1 MDMTGERRIAAP
13 RQTVWQALNDP
24 AVLKASIPGCESLE
38 KLSDTDMKA
47 TAAVKIGPIS
57 ARFSGAVHLSDLDPP
72 NGYTIGGEG
81 QGGVAGFAK
90 GGAKVRLE
98 DAGSGTLLHYEVHA
112 QVGGKIAQLGAR
124 LIDASAKQMA
134 DAFFDRFSR
143 EVAPPPLPSPA
154 AEPHGRTAAGGS
166 TAATAAA
173 LGDQPVRA
181 GAARAVRP
189 AAGRL
194 DRRRDLSVHAAADP
208 RKHAVVAALPATV
221 ADTAK
226 LLADQGYIADQEL
239 ATTVHL
245 SLAMRRPLFLEG
257 EPGTGKTEIAKVLA
271 AGLGRRLVRLQCY
284 DGMDLS
290 AAAYEWDHARQ
301 LMAIRLAEAGGQ
313 TDPGELSSDIY
324 TRKYLLARPLLS
336 AIDPDLPP
344 AVLLIDELDRADEPF
359 EAFLLELLAD
369 FQITVPEFGTVRAKT
384 QPAVVITSNRT
395 REVHDAIRRRCLY
408 HWVDYPDAAR
418 ERAILAA
425 KAPDVPAALS
435 AQVVAFV
442 QRLRGED
449 LFKLPGVAET
459 IDWAQAL
466 TYLNQKELAP
476 AAVDE
481 TLGVLLKY
489 QDDIAKVRG
498 AEAARMLAEAQQAAE

>member
-1 MDMTGERRIAAP
+1 
-13 RQTVWQALNDP
+13 
-24 AVLKASIPGCESLE
+24 
-38 KLSDTDMKA
+38 
-47 TAAVKIGPIS
+47 
-57 ARFSGAVHLSDLDPP
+57 
-72 NGYTIGGEG
+72 
-81 QGGVAGFAK
+81 
-90 GGAKVRLE
+90 
-98 DAGSGTLLHYEVHA
+98 
-112 QVGGKIAQLGAR
+112 
-124 LIDASAKQMA
+124 MA
-134 DAFFDRFSR
+134 D
-143 EVAPPPLPSPA
+143 
-154 AEPHGRTAAGGS
+154 
-166 TAATAAA
+166 
-173 LGDQPVRA
+173 
-181 GAARAVRP
+181 
-189 AAGRL
+189 
-194 DRRRDLSVHAAADP
+194 
-208 RKHAVVAALPATV
+208 LPATV

-226 LLADQGYIADQEL
+226 LLADQGYIADLEL

-245 SLAMRRPLFLEG
+245 ALAMRRPLFLEG

-301 LMAIRLAEAGGQ
+301 LMAIRLAEAAGQ
-313 TDPGELSSDIY
+313 TDPEELSSDIY

-336 AIDPDLPP
+336 AIDPDQPP

-369 FQITVPEFGTVRAKT
+369 FQITVPEFGTVRART
-384 QPAVVITSNRT
+384 LPAVVITSNRT

-425 KAPDVPAALS
+425 KAPDVPATLS
-435 AQVVAFV
+435 AQVVEFV
-442 QRLRGED
+442 QRLRNDD

-476 AAVDE
+476 QAVDD

-498 AEAARMLAEAQQAAE
+498 AEAARLVAESQQAAE

>member
-1 MDMTGERRIAAP
+1 
-13 RQTVWQALNDP
+13 
-24 AVLKASIPGCESLE
+24 
-38 KLSDTDMKA
+38 
-47 TAAVKIGPIS
+47 
-57 ARFSGAVHLSDLDPP
+57 
-72 NGYTIGGEG
+72 
-81 QGGVAGFAK
+81 
-90 GGAKVRLE
+90 
-98 DAGSGTLLHYEVHA
+98 
-112 QVGGKIAQLGAR
+112 
-124 LIDASAKQMA
+124 MA
-134 DAFFDRFSR
+134 D
-143 EVAPPPLPSPA
+143 LP
-154 AEPHGRTAAGGS
+154 T
-166 TAATAAA
+166 
-173 LGDQPVRA
+173 
-181 GAARAVRP
+181 
-189 AAGRL
+189 
-194 DRRRDLSVHAAADP
+194 
-208 RKHAVVAALPATV
+208 TV

-271 AGLGRRLVRLQCY
+271 AGLRRRLVRLQCY

-301 LMAIRLAEAGGQ
+301 LMAIRLAEAAGQ
-313 TDPGELSSDIY
+313 TDPGELASDIY
-324 TRKYLLARPLLS
+324 THKYLLARPLLS

-369 FQITVPEFGTVRAKT
+369 FQITVPELGTVRAKT
-384 QPAVVITSNRT
+384 LPAVVITSNRT

-408 HWVDYPDAAR
+408 HWVDYPSAAR
-418 ERAILAA
+418 ERAILTAR
-425 KAPDVPAALS
+425 APNVPAHLS

-442 QRLRGED
+442 QRLRSED

-466 TYLNQKELAP
+466 TYLNQRELAP
-476 AAVDE
+476 ATVDE

-498 AEAARMLAEAQQAAE
+498 AEAARLLAETQQAAD

>member
-1 MDMTGERRIAAP
+1 
-13 RQTVWQALNDP
+13 
-24 AVLKASIPGCESLE
+24 
-38 KLSDTDMKA
+38 
-47 TAAVKIGPIS
+47 
-57 ARFSGAVHLSDLDPP
+57 
-72 NGYTIGGEG
+72 
-81 QGGVAGFAK
+81 
-90 GGAKVRLE
+90 
-98 DAGSGTLLHYEVHA
+98 
-112 QVGGKIAQLGAR
+112 
-124 LIDASAKQMA
+124 MA
-134 DAFFDRFSR
+134 N
-143 EVAPPPLPSPA
+143 
-154 AEPHGRTAAGGS
+154 
-166 TAATAAA
+166 
-173 LGDQPVRA
+173 
-181 GAARAVRP
+181 
-189 AAGRL
+189 
-194 DRRRDLSVHAAADP
+194 
-208 RKHAVVAALPATV
+208 LPATV
-221 ADTAK
+221 SDTAK
-226 LLADQGYIADQEL
+226 LLADQGYIADRDL

-245 SLAMRRPLFLEG
+245 ALSMQRPLFLEG

-271 AGLGRRLVRLQCY
+271 NGLGRRLVRLQCY
-284 DGMDLS
+284 DGLDLA

-301 LMAIRLAEAGGQ
+301 LMAIRLAEAAGQ
-313 TDPGELSSDIY
+313 TDRGELARDIY
-324 TRKYLLARPLLS
+324 TREFLLARPLLA

-344 AVLLIDELDRADEPF
+344 SVLLIDELDRADEPF

-369 FQITVPEFGTVRAKT
+369 FQITVPEFGTVRTKT
-384 QPAVVITSNRT
+384 LPVVVLTSNRT

-425 KAPDVPAALS
+425 KAPGVPEALA

-442 QRLRGED
+442 QKLRTED

-498 AEAARMLAEAQQAAE
+498 AETARLLTEVQV